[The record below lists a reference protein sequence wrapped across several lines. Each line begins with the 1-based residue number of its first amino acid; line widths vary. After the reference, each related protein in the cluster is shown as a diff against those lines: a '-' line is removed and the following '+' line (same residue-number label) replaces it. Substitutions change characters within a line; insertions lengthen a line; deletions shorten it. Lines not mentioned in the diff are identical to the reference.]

1 MIGGLSVVC
10 TSGLGATL
18 VTSINGDNQF
28 KFWFT
33 YFILVFGKDRPYLTV
48 LQMLI
53 FRFTVVVTLLT
64 EINYLNKALELFNTA
79 MVTPV
84 YFVLFTGCSE

>member
-10 TSGLGATL
+10 TSGLGASI

-33 YFILVFGKDRPYLTV
+33 YFILVFGKYRPYFQYVAHADIRMDSCCHPSYRDQLPQQGTGAV
-48 LQMLI
+48 QYRYGNADLLCSLHRLQ
-53 FRFTVVVTLLT
+53 
-64 EINYLNKALELFNTA
+64 
-79 MVTPV
+79 
-84 YFVLFTGCSE
+84 